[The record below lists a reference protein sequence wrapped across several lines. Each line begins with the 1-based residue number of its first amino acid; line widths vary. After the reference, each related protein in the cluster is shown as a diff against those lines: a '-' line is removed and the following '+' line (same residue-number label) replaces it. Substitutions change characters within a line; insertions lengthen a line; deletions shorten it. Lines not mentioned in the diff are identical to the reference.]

1 MSGNVRRQNGRG
13 EVVVGANL
21 GESVVGGADTGRRC
35 RAERADYAYDGGLS
49 SKKWKFLSQF
59 NLENEEQWML

>member
-1 MSGNVRRQNGRG
+1 MDGG

-49 SKKWKFLSQF
+49 SKKWKFLSQYSIKKMRNNGSF
-59 NLENEEQWML
+59 RIIC